1 MEDREA
7 ISTSNYL
14 HLGPDTPSR
23 IIKEASGAS
32 LQPSAMTPVLLPLF
46 QGEQRGG
53 IIRVRSHWPGAGMLG
68 FFTSSPWSWG
78 AVSHRARWGCGE
90 HQENHLGDD

>member
-53 IIRVRSHWPGAGMLG
+53 ISRVRSHWPGAGMLG
-68 FFTSSPWSWG
+68 FFTSSPWSLGGCFPQSPVGMWG
-78 AVSHRARWGCGE
+78 TSRE
-90 HQENHLGDD
+90 SLGG